1 MQRFQQHTLLR
12 TFPVALSVCFFALIC
27 LTSISYA
34 SPSPA
39 DSVHFSC
46 QIIDPEEWQRDQPL
60 PAAKRLQDL
69 NVGEPRTVRLI
80 YFLPN
85 DRPYRADVVQNMKT
99 RILEIQTF
107 YAEQMAVHGHGN
119 KTFQIETD
127 AQGEPIVHHVDG
139 QHPNSHY
146 SDIYILFREL
156 VFDDTKNVYFI
167 LFDGWRYS
175 ARGGRVG
182 RNGGLALVRE
192 DSDFGVS
199 AHELGH
205 AFGLKHDFRDNAYL
219 MSYGGNQRNSLSAC
233 AAEFLA
239 VHPYFNPD
247 IPLEAGPPP
256 TIELISPTEYPA
268 DSESVPIRLRVSDSE
283 GLHQVLLFL
292 NDRALL
298 SNGSVKACS
307 GLVGENDAVVEF
319 DYDGV
324 FPHKAGTNLYHIRN
338 HPLFAVAVDTEG
350 NESYTSFT
358 LWSPWEEDS
367 PQHIT
372 TLEGRGDIRS
382 VAFSPDGTILAYTGY
397 QEVKLW
403 DVANRTNIATLEVP
417 GASFVNSVAFSPDGT
432 ILAYT
437 EFTKIKLWDVAGRTN
452 IATLE
457 GHTGE
462 IKSVVFSPD
471 GTTLASG
478 AADETVKLWDVAT
491 RQNVATLVGHEYEAN
506 SVVFS
511 PDGTTLASG
520 GRRKIL
526 LWDVATRTN
535 IETLEETGIA
545 YTMSFSP
552 DGTMLAFAGATLG
565 SRVITLWDVATRQN
579 IGALVGHESDRV
591 IRSVAFSP
599 DGTTLASGSY
609 DRKVKLWDV
618 ATLTNIATLEGHRNG
633 VNSVAFSPD
642 GTVLASASQ
651 DETVKLW
658 DTSEWAGPPVVNAPA
673 GICDRTPQVRD
684 AIVAAA
690 PVSACGDVTEAH
702 LASITSL
709 SLAYENITTL
719 KSDDFVGLSALTSL
733 RLDYNDLTTLPNGIF
748 DGLSAL
754 KHLNLIGNQFT
765 TLPDGIFDGL
775 SSLTNLRLA
784 SNRLNNF
791 PSGIFDGL
799 SALTILELDGNALTG
814 VPESVSG
821 LSTLTHLYL
830 SRNQLRVLPDGVFS
844 GLLLTQ
850 LHLTGNSV
858 DPLPLTVSL
867 EKVGEGQF
875 KAVVPTGAP
884 FDIVLPLNVRN
895 GSIDGGATTITIPA
909 GSVESEPLTVT
920 RTSGTTFAATV
931 DIGNLPGLPANHS
944 GYALVKSRD
953 LPLVM
958 TEGTIVIWSATM
970 TVGDNEY
977 GKGWTSRTSLSGD
990 SLSDLDFTFE
1000 GHTYRY
1006 SLIFRSNTRGSLN
1019 VSFASDGGGT
1029 IANQATRQ
1037 KFNFHVGEG
1046 VNEKVFNL
1054 GEGHYNIVG
1063 TPRDHE
1069 IRHSSWRVS
1078 WNKGDRVTLKIT
1090 LAPESEWKVISVS
1103 DRTPQVRDAI
1113 VAAAGVNSASDVTD
1127 AHLAEI
1133 TSLNL
1138 GYKSISVL
1146 KSGDFGGLSSLTTLY
1161 LHNNNLLTSLPEDVF
1176 DGLSS
1181 LKFLNMQDNGLTSLP
1196 VNVFDGLSSLS
1207 RIFLYNN
1214 ELTTLPNGL
1223 FEGVTTL
1230 QLLHLQGNS
1239 VDPLP
1244 LTVSLEPVGA
1254 DQFKAVAPTGASF
1267 EIVLPL
1273 TVANGSIN
1281 GGTTTITIPVGSLE
1295 SEPLTVTRTPGT
1307 TSAVTVDIGT
1317 LPGLP
1322 ANHQG
1327 YALVKSTDL
1336 LLEVISSS
1344 ATGGQAATDFN
1355 GDGKTDFVDFF
1366 LFADAY
1372 GGTDAR
1378 FDLDGS
1384 GTVDFVDFFK
1394 FVDAFGS

>member
-1 MQRFQQHTLLR
+1 MLPPVLHSALFSLL
-12 TFPVALSVCFFALIC
+12 VLLLSPMAV
-27 LTSISYA
+27 TNA

-39 DSVHFSC
+39 DSVHFPC
-46 QIIDPEEWQRDQPL
+46 QLVDPEQLERDRPL
-60 PAAKRLQDL
+60 PAAKRLADL

-99 RILEIQTF
+99 QILEIQTF

-127 AQGEPIVHHVDG
+127 AQSELIVHRVDG

-146 SDIYILFREL
+146 SVTTLFREL
-156 VFDDTKNVYFI
+156 VFDETKNVYFI
-167 LFDGWRYS
+167 LFDGWSYA

-182 RNGGLALVRE
+182 RNGGVAVVGE
-192 DSDFGVS
+192 DSGFGVS

-283 GLHQVLLFL
+283 GLHQVLLL
-292 NDRALL
+292 INDGAIL
-298 SNGSVKACS
+298 SSGSVKACS
-307 GLVGENDAVVEF
+307 GLAGENDAVVEF

-324 FPHKAGTNLYHIRN
+324 SPGQAGTNLYHIRN
-338 HPLFAVAVDTEG
+338 HPLAVVAVDTEG
-350 NESYTSFT
+350 NEGNTSFT

-397 QEVKLW
+397 KEVKLW

-633 VNSVAFSPD
+633 VKSVAFSPD

-658 DTSEWAGPPVVNAPA
+658 DTSEWAGTPVVSAPA
-673 GICDRTPQVRD
+673 GICDRTEEVRN
-684 AIVAAA
+684 AILGAISSISDCAL
-690 PVSACGDVTEAH
+690 VTDAH
-702 LASITSL
+702 LAAISSFGVTVGRTLKAGDFDGLTGVTALGLDARQSITLPAGVFDGLTNLTDLVLDPLEVS
-709 SLAYENITTL
+709 TL
-719 KSDDFVGLSALTSL
+719 PAGVFDGLT
-733 RLDYNDLTTLPNGIF
+733 NLTTLAWSSRQLSTLPAGVF
-748 DGLSAL
+748 DNLTNLTGLVLSATQL
-754 KHLNLIGNQFT
+754 STLPDGVYDALTNLTHLELYAGQLS
-765 TLPDGIFDGL
+765 TLPDGIFDQLTKLTTLKLSGTQLTSLPDGIFDQLTALTELDLNNNRLATLPDGLFSGL
-775 SSLTNLRLA
+775 SSLTALNL
-784 SNRLNNF
+784 S
-791 PSGIFDGL
+791 
-799 SALTILELDGNALTG
+799 GNA
-814 VPESVSG
+814 
-821 LSTLTHLYL
+821 
-830 SRNQLRVLPDGVFS
+830 
-844 GLLLTQ
+844 
-850 LHLTGNSV
+850 V
-858 DPLPLTVSL
+858 DPLPLTVSI
-867 EKVGEGQF
+867 EKVGNDQF
-875 KAVVPTGAP
+875 KAVAPSGAP
-884 FDIVLPLNVRN
+884 FDIVLPL
-895 GSIDGGATTITIPA
+895 
-909 GSVESEPLTVT
+909 SVT
-920 RTSGTTFAATV
+920 
-931 DIGNLPGLPANHS
+931 
-944 GYALVKSRD
+944 
-953 LPLVM
+953 
-958 TEGTIVIWSATM
+958 
-970 TVGDNEY
+970 
-977 GKGWTSRTSLSGD
+977 
-990 SLSDLDFTFE
+990 
-1000 GHTYRY
+1000 
-1006 SLIFRSNTRGSLN
+1006 
-1019 VSFASDGGGT
+1019 
-1029 IANQATRQ
+1029 
-1037 KFNFHVGEG
+1037 
-1046 VNEKVFNL
+1046 
-1054 GEGHYNIVG
+1054 
-1063 TPRDHE
+1063 
-1069 IRHSSWRVS
+1069 
-1078 WNKGDRVTLKIT
+1078 
-1090 LAPESEWKVISVS
+1090 
-1103 DRTPQVRDAI
+1103 
-1113 VAAAGVNSASDVTD
+1113 
-1127 AHLAEI
+1127 
-1133 TSLNL
+1133 
-1138 GYKSISVL
+1138 
-1146 KSGDFGGLSSLTTLY
+1146 
-1161 LHNNNLLTSLPEDVF
+1161 
-1176 DGLSS
+1176 
-1181 LKFLNMQDNGLTSLP
+1181 
-1196 VNVFDGLSSLS
+1196 
-1207 RIFLYNN
+1207 
-1214 ELTTLPNGL
+1214 
-1223 FEGVTTL
+1223 
-1230 QLLHLQGNS
+1230 
-1239 VDPLP
+1239 
-1244 LTVSLEPVGA
+1244 
-1254 DQFKAVAPTGASF
+1254 
-1267 EIVLPL
+1267 
-1273 TVANGSIN
+1273 NGSIN
-1281 GGTTTITIPVGSLE
+1281 GGATTLTIPKGKVE
-1295 SEPLTVTRTPGT
+1295 SETLTVSGT
-1307 TSAVTVDIGT
+1307 TFAVTVDIGV

-1322 ANHQG
+1322 TDTGRYGIRLHRG

-1336 LLEVISSS
+1336 PLEVISSG
-1344 ATGGQAATDFN
+1344 ATSGQASTDFN

-1372 GGTDAR
+1372 GGTDPR